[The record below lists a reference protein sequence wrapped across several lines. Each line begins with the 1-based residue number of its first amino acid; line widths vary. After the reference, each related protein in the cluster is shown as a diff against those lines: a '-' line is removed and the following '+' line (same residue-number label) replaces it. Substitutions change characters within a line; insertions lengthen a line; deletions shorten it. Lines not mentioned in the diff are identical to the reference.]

1 MFLPVLHGTGSF
13 RRSAP
18 TISVAMAPT
27 NVVDL
32 TAWAEPSSTLV
43 ELCDQAAAVFAGTTR
58 RDDPRLVTLATGLM
72 AALSRL
78 ENLPPVGGAIG
89 RAVDVLTHVNA
100 NNVDDVLDAISQL
113 RRLSALRAADPPAP
127 EPSRDLVSTDALTS
141 SSLLRSPADGAQTP
155 RPRTKHQPDA
165 APAVIATAATAGP
178 AHASALK
185 ATRRRGVAS
194 PTLPGLG
201 P

>member
-1 MFLPVLHGTGSF
+1 
-13 RRSAP
+13 
-18 TISVAMAPT
+18 MAPT

-78 ENLPPVGGAIG
+78 ENLPPAGGAIG
-89 RAVDVLTHVNA
+89 RAVDILTHVNA

-113 RRLSALRAADPPAP
+113 RRLSALRAADPPAK
-127 EPSRDLVSTDALTS
+127 EPLPGPAAADPLTPS
-141 SSLLRSPADGAQTP
+141 SSPLSSSPDGAVEPP

-165 APAVIATAATAGP
+165 APAVITRAAVTMGSAP
-178 AHASALK
+178 TSALK